1 MLWKNAGRCRVGE
14 RWNDQRIETLVAAML
29 RAGVLIA
36 AVVGLIGGAVY
47 LLHHGHDAPRY
58 HVFTGEP
65 AEYRSVTDIVTD
77 ALEGRG
83 RGLIQLG
90 VLLLVATPVARSALR
105 LRLPEAAGPALCRRD
120 AVRAGGALVQPF
132 HVSGSNAS

>member
-1 MLWKNAGRCRVGE
+1 MSEG
-14 RWNDQRIETLVAAML
+14 WNDQRIETLVGTLL
-29 RAGVLIA
+29 RAGVLIS

-65 AEYRSVTDIVTD
+65 AEYRSVADIVAD
-77 ALEGRG
+77 ALQGRG

-90 VLLLVATPVARSALR
+90 VLLLVATPVARV
-105 LRLPEAAGPALCRRD
+105 ALCAFAFVKQRD
-120 AVRAGGALVQPF
+120 RLYVGVTLFVLAVLLFSLLR
-132 HVSGSNAS
+132 VSGPNAL